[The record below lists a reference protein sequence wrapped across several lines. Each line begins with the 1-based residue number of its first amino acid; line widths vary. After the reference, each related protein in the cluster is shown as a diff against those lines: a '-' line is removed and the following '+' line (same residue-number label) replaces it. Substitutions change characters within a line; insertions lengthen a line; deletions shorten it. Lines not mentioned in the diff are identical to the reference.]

1 MLGIGSGAVYSALA
15 LGLVLTY
22 RGSGLINFA
31 HGATAM
37 YLAYAYVELRSEGD
51 LVFPWLGV
59 KSRFNLG
66 DEMEFWPAMFVTILL
81 SAFIGL
87 IMHTLIFRPL
97 RNAPP
102 LAKTVASVGVL
113 VALQGI
119 VVIKFGTSSKTIPG
133 VLPSEPVTFWD
144 ITIGKDRL
152 YLAALAVG
160 AAIALALLFR
170 FTNFGLATR
179 AAAENEKGA
188 ALLGYSPQGLAAV
201 NWVLAT
207 VLAGIAGVLVGPI
220 TTLDPT
226 TYTLLVIPALS
237 AALVARFTS
246 FTVACAVGLALGMLQ
261 SEILNLQSTY
271 SWWPE
276 TGTRDALP
284 FAVIVIALVLL
295 GKRLPTRDTIREGRL
310 PAALRTEHLGIV
322 SVVSVAVGFVLLFTL
337 SIAYR
342 GPFIASM
349 NAAVIALSIVVLT
362 GFVGQISLAQMAY
375 AGAAGF
381 TLAKLATDADIPF
394 PIAPILAAGV
404 AAVLGLLVGLP
415 SLRVRGINLAIVS
428 LGLSVA
434 VVEVWF
440 KNPDWTGGFDG
451 SSVPEPSIFGI
462 DLGTGNDRSLGIVSL
477 VALTLVALSVSALRR
492 SATGRQMLAVRAN
505 ERAAAAAGINPATTK
520 LVAFAISGFIAGI
533 GGCLLGY
540 QQTELSF
547 STFGVLIS
555 VTFLALAYLGGIAS
569 VSGAMVAGSL
579 ASGGIVFFFAQEQFE
594 WGKYQQVFSGIGVI
608 VVAVLFN
615 EGIAG
620 IGPVMNRR
628 VKALWDGGWP
638 PSPPKFPPPFATKFV
653 EDTKRRFQA
662 LPLRRAGNGTRV
674 PDQDRTE
681 ETAVNEGSRKEM
693 AGGRTTGDH

>member
-37 YLAYAYVELRSEGD
+37 YLAFAYVELRGKGD
-51 LVFPWLGV
+51 LVFPWLGLP
-59 KSRFNLG
+59 SRFSLG
-66 DEMEFWPAMFVTILL
+66 EDMTFWPAMIVTILL

-113 VALQGI
+113 VALQGL

-133 VLPSEPVTFWD
+133 VLPGEPVTFWD

-152 YLAALAVG
+152 WLAALAVLT
-160 AAIALALLFR
+160 ALALAALFR

-188 ALLGYSPQGLAAV
+188 ALLGYSAQRLAAI

-207 VLAGIAGVLVGPI
+207 IVAGIAGVLVGPI

-246 FTVACAVGLALGMLQ
+246 FTVACGVGLALGMMQ

-271 SWWPE
+271 DWWPQ

-310 PAALRTEHLGIV
+310 PTAIKTERLALVTT
-322 SVVSVAVGFVLLFTL
+322 VSVAVGFILLFTL
-337 SIAYR
+337 SVGYR

-362 GFVGQISLAQMAY
+362 GFIGQISLAQMAY

-404 AAVLGLLVGLP
+404 AALLGIVVGLP

-477 VALTLVALSVSALRR
+477 VSLALIALSVSALRR

-505 ERAAAAAGINPATTK
+505 ERAAAAAGINPATMK

-547 STFGVLIS
+547 STFNVLIS
-555 VTFLALAYLGGIAS
+555 VSFLALAYLGGIAS

-579 ASGGIVFFFAQEQFE
+579 ASGGIVFYLAQEQFE

-608 VVAVLFN
+608 VVAVLFK

-620 IGPVMNRR
+620 LAPRFNGWMKMLVDN
-628 VKALWDGGWP
+628 GWP
-638 PSPPKFPPPFATKFV
+638 PKAPKSPPAVAVRPA
-653 EDTKRRFQA
+653 EDAQRRWHSQ
-662 LPLRRAGNGTRV
+662 PLRGGGNGTGV
-674 PDQDRTE
+674 PRPDSTE
-681 ETAVNEGSRKEM
+681 ESTMTDLTQKEL
-693 AGGRTTGDH
+693 AGGRTSGDH